1 MNSHSIKQ
9 FANRPRLFTPP
20 NSRMIGGQ
28 GAVIRN
34 AGTVLKQLAQ
44 RERVAANSLVQAAK
58 AQRDQFQSRCG
69 QRCLGEAPPWDDRS
83 IGVDN

>member
-20 NSRMIGGQ
+20 NSRMVG